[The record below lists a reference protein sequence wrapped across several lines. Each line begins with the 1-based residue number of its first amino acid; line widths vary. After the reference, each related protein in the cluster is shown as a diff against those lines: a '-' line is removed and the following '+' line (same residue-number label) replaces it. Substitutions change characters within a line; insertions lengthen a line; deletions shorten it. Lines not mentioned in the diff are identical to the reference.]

1 MVMDDDITVQPIRGV
16 QPRPAGSHEPFA
28 VSSRAGQ
35 HGKRP
40 DGEDSADISLSQG
53 AQAAALLFCAAMDQ
67 ISRLAELDIEPV
79 RLPESE
85 LTGDSHSQH
94 LLLGM
99 EILMELYRQQHPDWT
114 APAIRQAFAPL
125 ARAGLERGYQEA
137 CQVLRQLNV
146 YTPAVAGQ
154 LQGLLLLTQRLFE
167 ERLQI
172 A

>member
-1 MVMDDDITVQPIRGV
+1 
-16 QPRPAGSHEPFA
+16 
-28 VSSRAGQ
+28 
-35 HGKRP
+35 
-40 DGEDSADISLSQG
+40 
-53 AQAAALLFCAAMDQ
+53 
-67 ISRLAELDIEPV
+67 
-79 RLPESE
+79 
-85 LTGDSHSQH
+85 
-94 LLLGM
+94 
-99 EILMELYRQQHPDWT
+99 MELYRQQHPDWT
-114 APAIRQAFAPL
+114 AQAIRQAFAPL